1 MCAPPTVSSQQRTPL
16 PPPHT
21 PPPLRPP
28 PRRLALYEGAA
39 AGKKDSPPWVETKPR
54 HNVQLMVR
62 CNHLLDLT
70 AEPVRQ
76 AICRAAMLPP
86 PAAAAVLTTQQCDEL
101 LDMVGL
107 AGGWKGSQNRHPE
120 PLTQAIGRLAS
131 EVGFGGLIAPSNEA
145 RHVPGAGKT
154 YNSVWFVKVDASNNG
169 DGKDSKPLADNKDG
183 KPSLITLAPASFAAL
198 EAITLC
204 PSAAAAEPP
213 PYQAPLDFAAG
224 RPSAAAA
231 AAAALKQH
239 PSAKKIAEDHFAK
252 LAFTASDQANAHDT
266 ALLFRYQ
273 SAAFLPRDKASLVA
287 GAYAGATGGTWNPPG
302 TNAIYLAAN
311 DEAAF
316 AEFAATASAPLPPA
330 VLLSFDFSDARTC
343 YLTREGLKH
352 YEDTVR
358 RRPRSLSL
366 SLSLSGEAQAARAL
380 TSTATRP
387 PPPDPLTRTRSTL
400 RRRPPTPRRCARPLA
415 ASPPLAA
422 APC

>member
-1 MCAPPTVSSQQRTPL
+1 
-16 PPPHT
+16 
-21 PPPLRPP
+21 
-28 PRRLALYEGAA
+28 
-39 AGKKDSPPWVETKPR
+39 
-54 HNVQLMVR
+54 MVR

-76 AICRAAMLPP
+76 AVCRAATLPP
-86 PAAAAVLTTQQCDEL
+86 PAAAAVLTTKQCDDLRE
-101 LDMVGL
+101 MVGL
-107 AGGWKGSQNRHPE
+107 EGGWKTASLKRHQE

-145 RHVPGAGKT
+145 RHVPGADKT
-154 YNSVWFVKVDASNNG
+154 YNSVWFVQVDASNNG
-169 DGKDSKPLADNKDG
+169 DGKDSKPLVDSKDG
-183 KPSLITLAPASFAAL
+183 KPSLITIAPASFAAL

-213 PYQAPLDFAAG
+213 LYQAPLDFAAG

-239 PSAKKIAEDHFAK
+239 PSAKKIAEDHLTK
-252 LAFTASDQANAHDT
+252 LAVDDKENAHDK

-273 SAAFLPRDKASLVA
+273 STAFLPRDKAALVA

-302 TNAIYLAAN
+302 TDAIYLAAN

-316 AEFAATASAPLPPA
+316 AEFANTASAPLPPA
-330 VLLSFDFSDARTC
+330 VLLSFEVTDARTC

-358 RRPRSLSL
+358 QRGRRR
-366 SLSLSGEAQAARAL
+366 ARLQRCSPAKRWGGVPSPAPPL
-380 TSTATRP
+380 TP
-387 PPPDPLTRTRSTL
+387 PPRHL
-400 RRRPPTPRRCARPLA
+400 PPCAVH
-415 ASPPLAA
+415 
-422 APC
+422 